1 MLVTLTDGFS
11 SRGIEITKELAER
24 LKRIG
29 VRLYSVGTSDKIYKA
44 QLDGLA
50 SKPTSKHELIIDL
63 RKYQTTKDQVEQFAK
78 EICESESA
86 VNVSVSV
93 TKPVFSRERLT
104 AVIANRG
111 LVT

>member
-29 VRLYSVGTSDKIYKA
+29 VQLYSVGTSDKIYKA
-44 QLDGLA
+44 ELDGLA

-86 VNVSVSV
+86 VNSYQYQ
-93 TKPVFSRERLT
+93 
-104 AVIANRG
+104 
-111 LVT
+111 